1 MEVPQKDAVGA
12 KVSGGSPETTGGS
25 PVLPRLPVQVVE
37 HLHQLLGGDARLENM
52 VLYYIAFRWQA
63 KNLFYV
69 PPKAAGEIIRRPA
82 DFLRAAKDHCEPE
95 LSFPMGTLG
104 KAEIE
109 KAEIG

>member
-1 MEVPQKDAVGA
+1 MALRKE
-12 KVSGGSPETTGGS
+12 
-25 PVLPRLPVQVVE
+25 RLPVPLVQ
-37 HLHQLLGGDARLENM
+37 HLHQLLGGDARLEKM
-52 VLYYIAFRWQA
+52 VLDYIAFRWQA

-95 LSFPMGTLG
+95 LSFPMGTFG

-109 KAEIG
+109 KAEIGKAGSVERGAWSVERGANWKAEI